1 MDSYLWSL
9 LLATVSSVTLAL
21 DAQPGPATPHCPP
34 RLEQLIELHRGAA
47 REVRHLPVA
56 PSPSGPVSP
65 QAQDGAA
72 CPAAP
77 RGDPAVLRQSEHDP
91 S

>member
-9 LLATVSSVTLAL
+9 LLAGASSITLAL
-21 DAQPGPATPHCPP
+21 DTRPGPATPRCPA
-34 RLEQLIELHRGAA
+34 RLEQLIELHRDAA
-47 REVRHLPVA
+47 REARHLPVA
-56 PSPSGPVSP
+56 PATGRPVP
-65 QAQDGAA
+65 PGTHAGAA

-77 RGDPAVLRQSEHDP
+77 RGGSPVKRRYQFDP

>member
-9 LLATVSSVTLAL
+9 LLAAVSSVTLAL
-21 DAQPGPATPHCPP
+21 DAQPGPATPHCPAP
-34 RLEQLIELHRGAA
+34 LEQLIELHRDAA
-47 REVRHLPVA
+47 RGVRQLPVA
-56 PSPSGPVSP
+56 RPAGGPVPSKT
-65 QAQDGAA
+65 QADAG

-77 RGDPAVLRQSEHDP
+77 RGSSPVVRRSEFDP